1 MENAVKS
8 IFRQREVEGEYKR
21 VEVFQVYGD
30 NFNYYYNLS
39 ASDNVISDN
48 IIGEYDIAI
57 PLLEPGETFYLHDIK
72 ECVVRDRRMRG
83 SDGSITYFVKDK
95 IIETENTKKS
105 YEKCI
110 NREFEELKEKFEDY
124 KREYKYKHRFFNF

>member
-1 MENAVKS
+1 MADVIKS
-8 IFRQREVEGEYKR
+8 IFRQREIEGKYKR
-21 VEVFQVYGD
+21 VEVFREHSDY
-30 NFNYYYNLS
+30 FSYYYDLV
-39 ASDNVISDN
+39 ASDNIISDDK
-48 IIGEYDIAI
+48 IIGEYDIEI

-72 ECVVRDRRMRG
+72 ERVVIDKRMRG

-105 YEKCI
+105 YDECMKYEK
-110 NREFEELKEKFEDY
+110 LTKEFEDY